1 MKSLIVLDGKNK
13 GVHDMARI
21 VINIPDEEYGMEI
34 ADKFQDFFKR
44 IVAETDARLRFN
56 DTLAL
61 GVLELQTAKMFMDA
75 FANGVVLSKG
85 LGRLVDADEFEVVM
99 LQDKTDEFIEGV
111 QWMLEQLDKADTI
124 IEADKEVE

>member
-1 MKSLIVLDGKNK
+1 
-13 GVHDMARI
+13 MARI

>member
-1 MKSLIVLDGKNK
+1 
-13 GVHDMARI
+13 MARI

-61 GVLELQTAKMFMDA
+61 GVLELQTAKMFMDVLQTVLY
-75 FANGVVLSKG
+75 FLKDLDDWLMQTNLKLLCYKTRQMSLLREFNGCLNNLTKPI
-85 LGRLVDADEFEVVM
+85 RL
-99 LQDKTDEFIEGV
+99 
-111 QWMLEQLDKADTI
+111 
-124 IEADKEVE
+124 